1 MYVRAVFLGF
11 GCIKCLAARLS
22 KQAFGYTVTYS
33 PELEE
38 GAARRMYL
46 LWQA

>member
-11 GCIKCLAARLS
+11 GCIKCLAAGLS
-22 KQAFGYTVTYS
+22 KPAFGYTVTYS
-33 PELEE
+33 PELQIVTL
-38 GAARRMYL
+38 RMYL